1 MAEGLSVT
9 LRQHAP
15 IPLDCELACAPG
27 ELVALVGPSGSGKTT
42 VLRCIAGLARPQQG
56 RISCGFDTWLDTGAG
71 LMLPPQLRRVGMV
84 FQSYS
89 LLPHLSALDNVA
101 LALWQ
106 LPPKERSEVAQEWLA
121 RTHLHGL
128 ERRRPGELSGGQQQR
143 VALARAL
150 ARAIGDG
157 SSAAVLLLDEPFSA
171 VDQVTRRKL
180 QQELA
185 RLRREL
191 SIPIVLVTH
200 DLDEARMLA
209 DRMVLLHHGVSLQ
222 SGPPE
227 TVMTRPANAAVA
239 KLVGLTNLFEGV
251 VGTGCGQGTTCLE
264 ALGLRL
270 EVAGGQGW
278 APGTRV
284 LWAVPPEGVHL
295 NRRGSASAREGANQV
310 RGRIED
316 CIVLGPFTHVT
327 LRSAQGDARLAFS
340 LPSHIAR
347 QDEIVPGAEALVT
360 LLPQAIHLMPWEGA
374 KEF

>member
-1 MAEGLSVT
+1 MAEGLIVS
-9 LRQHAP
+9 LRQCAP
-15 IPLDCELACAPG
+15 ISLDCELACAPG
-27 ELVALVGPSGSGKTT
+27 ELIALVGPSGSGKTT
-42 VLRCIAGLARPQQG
+42 VLRCIAGLAKPQQG
-56 RISCGFDTWLDTGAG
+56 RISCGADTWLDTASA

-89 LLPHLSALDNVA
+89 LLPHLTAQDNVA
-101 LALWQ
+101 MALWH
-106 LPPKERSEVAQEWLA
+106 LPPKERSGVAQEWLA
-121 RTHLHGL
+121 RVHLHGL

-150 ARAIGDG
+150 ARAVGDG
-157 SSAAVLLLDEPFSA
+157 SNAAVLLLDEPFSA

-209 DRMVLLHHGVSLQ
+209 DRMVLLHHGASLQ
-222 SGPPE
+222 DGPPE

-239 KLVGLTNLFEGV
+239 RLVGLTNLFEGIV
-251 VGTGCGQGTTCLE
+251 VAAPDCAQTCLE
-264 ALGLRL
+264 TLGLRL
-270 EVAGGQGW
+270 EVAGAAGW

-295 NRRGSASAREGANQV
+295 NRRSRAAHREGINQI

-316 CIVLGPFTHVT
+316 CVALGPFTHVT
-327 LRSAQGDARLAFS
+327 LRSAQRDARLAFS

-347 QDEIVPGAEALVT
+347 QDAIVPGAEVLVT
-360 LLPQAIHLMPWEGA
+360 LLPQTIHLMPWEGA